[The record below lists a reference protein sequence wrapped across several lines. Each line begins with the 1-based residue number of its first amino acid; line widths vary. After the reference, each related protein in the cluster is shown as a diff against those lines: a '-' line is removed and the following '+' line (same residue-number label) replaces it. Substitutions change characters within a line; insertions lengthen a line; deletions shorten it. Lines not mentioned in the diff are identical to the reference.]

1 MDHFH
6 NIYLISENKTEK
18 KQYSKKRK
26 KYFIIN
32 IFCFYILAFSKW
44 SSEFLFQFFSPSDV
58 INLKQVKVKKS

>member
-32 IFCFYILAFSKW
+32 IFCFYILAFSK
-44 SSEFLFQFFSPSDV
+44 
-58 INLKQVKVKKS
+58 